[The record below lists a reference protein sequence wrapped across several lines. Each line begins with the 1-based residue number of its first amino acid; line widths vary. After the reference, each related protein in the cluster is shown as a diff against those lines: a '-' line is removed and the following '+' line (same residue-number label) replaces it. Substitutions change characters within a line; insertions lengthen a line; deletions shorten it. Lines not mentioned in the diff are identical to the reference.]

1 MNIGKSCFN
10 IAEPLSE
17 GGVESV
23 EDRATMSG
31 VCSLDDI
38 EVLIENATA
47 LSKSLTETANELVAT
62 LWMMKSKVLEIEAD
76 LKKYRAEMA
85 RLQIEIEQR
94 GRRHQQLEASLGR
107 LRAHITQ
114 HHQNKSDCVQRL
126 DEILLQATKD
136 REELQRRIKLTLARA
151 A

>member
-23 EDRATMSG
+23 EDGATMSG

-76 LKKYRAEMA
+76 LKKF
-85 RLQIEIEQR
+85 EQKW
-94 GRRHQQLEASLGR
+94 LAY
-107 LRAHITQ
+107 
-114 HHQNKSDCVQRL
+114 KSKSSNVGGDINNSKRVLVDCG
-126 DEILLQATKD
+126 
-136 REELQRRIKLTLARA
+136 LTLLNIIRTKATA
-151 A
+151 SNG